1 MKKLIVIL
9 SCLLVLGGM
18 VSAQSMYG
26 DAVKAD
32 VKMKYV
38 YSFEEALKKSKETK
52 KPIFFNCFADWAL
65 PCHGMNK
72 YVFSDQ
78 EFADWMDKHFVNF
91 FMDVTTPEGRP
102 LSDKYNTKSMAHYLV
117 LDSDGNVIHRIV
129 GGCRLPEFKERV
141 ACALSPETSQTG
153 MGIKYDKGERGVK
166 FLGQY
171 ARALKYSDKD
181 ERYGKVSNEYFAKL
195 KKSEW
200 PKKENWALFR
210 DKVRDPE
217 GEMFQYL
224 IDRKTEFAKNNGDSI
239 INTLISGVY
248 FYPVYQF
255 ASGDIKYDGAKLLE
269 IYMVLKK
276 ADIPEDNPIYV
287 VYDIARY
294 RGERNFDKMMEVFEQ
309 KISKLD
315 ERTAVALDMSLKNW
329 KELSVEEK
337 KRITTYLNQ
346 RAEKA
351 QGNLKEMYQE
361 TTKEMVNPEGI
372 PFEELS
378 FEEAL
383 EKTRKEN
390 KLLFVDCYT
399 SWCGPCKMM
408 SKQVFS
414 LKFIG
419 DYFKEHFVSLKIDM
433 ERGEGPELAKK
444 YGVKAYP
451 TMLILDPEGVVKY
464 KLLGGMGPRSFM
476 DKIQMGMEPGISYTE
491 LKKKYENGDRSPVV
505 VSEYLITMND
515 AGDLKDKYN
524 EPREFLNS
532 LQGDDRFSVSAWKIY
547 DVFET
552 DYKSPEFKFLAEN
565 RKRFISQVDE
575 KVVNKKIEQ
584 VIFPVVL
591 SYLKGENP
599 KAELERVQ
607 ELIRL
612 AGFPAD
618 FSLTLLDRIM
628 ELYVKDDFSGIVKFY
643 EDTIAQLPN
652 GHTRLNLD
660 VILYLLLDKAPV
672 DVRKSALAYVKKT
685 AETVNENAKNSYTGL
700 IQKLSE

>member
-1 MKKLIVIL
+1 MKKLILIL
-9 SCLLVLGGM
+9 SCLLVSGGM
-18 VSAQSMYG
+18 VSAQSIYG
-26 DAVKAD
+26 DAVKVD

-38 YSFEEALKKSKETK
+38 YSFEEALQKAKEEKKL
-52 KPIFFNCFADWAL
+52 IFFNCFADWAL

-102 LSDKYNTKSMAHYLV
+102 LADKYNARAMAHYLV
-117 LDSDGNVIHRIV
+117 LDSDGNIVHRIV
-129 GGCRLPEFKERV
+129 GGCQLPEFKERV

-171 ARALKYSDKD
+171 ARALKYSNED
-181 ERYGKVSNEYFAKL
+181 ERYEKVSNEYFSKL

-210 DKVRDPE
+210 DKIRDRE

-224 IDRKTEFAKNNGDSI
+224 IDQKAEFAKNNGDSI
-239 INTLISGVY
+239 VNTLISGVY

-255 ASGDIKYDGAKLLE
+255 ASGDIKYDEAKLLE
-269 IYMVLKK
+269 IYRALQK
-276 ADIPEDNPIYV
+276 ADIPEDSPVYV

-294 RGERNFDKMMEVFEQ
+294 RGEKDFDKMMEVFEQ
-309 KISKLD
+309 KVSELD

-337 KRITTYLNQ
+337 KRVTTYLNQ

-351 QGNLKEMYQE
+351 QGSLKEMYQE
-361 TTKEMVNPEGI
+361 TTKEMMNPEGI

-390 KLLFVDCYT
+390 KLLFIDCYT

-408 SKQVFS
+408 SKQVFA
-414 LKFIG
+414 LKEIG
-419 DYFKEHFVSLKIDM
+419 EYFKDHFVSLKIDM
-433 ERGEGPELAKK
+433 EKGEGPDLARK

-451 TMLILDPEGVVKY
+451 TMLILTPEGVVKY

-476 DKIQMGMEPGISYTE
+476 NKIQKGMEPGISYME
-491 LKKKYENGDRSPVV
+491 LKEKYENGDRSPAV

-565 RKRFISQVDE
+565 RKRFISQVEE

-584 VIFPVVL
+584 LIFPVVL
-591 SYLKGENP
+591 SYLKGETP

-607 ELIRL
+607 QLIRL
-612 AGFPAD
+612 ADFPAD
-618 FSLTLLDRIM
+618 FSLPLLDRIM
-628 ELYVKDDFSGIVKFY
+628 KLYVRNDYSGIVKFY
-643 EDTIAQLPN
+643 DDSVGKLPN

-660 VILYLLLDKAPV
+660 VILYLLLDKAP
-672 DVRKSALAYVKKT
+672 DSIRKSALAYARKT
-685 AETVNENAKNSYTGL
+685 AETVNENVKDSYAGL
-700 IQKLSE
+700 LQKLSE

>member
-1 MKKLIVIL
+1 MKKLILIL
-9 SCLLVLGGM
+9 SCWLVPG
-18 VSAQSMYG
+18 VTAFAQSMYG

-38 YSFEEALKKSKETK
+38 YSFEEALKKAKEEK
-52 KPIFFNCFADWAL
+52 KLIFFNCFADWAL
-65 PCHGMNK
+65 PCHGMNR
-72 YVFSDQ
+72 YVFSDR

-91 FMDVTTPEGRP
+91 FMDVTTDEGRP
-102 LSDKYNTKSMAHYLV
+102 LADKYNAKSMAHYLV
-117 LDSDGNVIHRIV
+117 LDSDGNVVHRIV

-153 MGIKYDKGERGVK
+153 MGAKYDKGERGVK

-171 ARALKYSDKD
+171 ARVLRYSNEE
-181 ERYGKVSNEYFAKL
+181 ERYEKVLDEYFVKL
-195 KKSEW
+195 NKPEW
-200 PKKENWALFR
+200 PKKENWVLFR

-217 GEMFQYL
+217 GEMFQFL
-224 IDRKTEFAKNNGDSI
+224 IDHKAEFAKNNGDSI
-239 INTLISGVY
+239 VNTLISGIY

-255 ASGDIKYDGAKLLE
+255 ASGDIKYDGAKLAE
-269 IYMVLKK
+269 IYVALQK
-276 ADIPEDNPIYV
+276 AGIPEDNPIYV

-294 RGERNFDKMMEVFEQ
+294 RGERNFSKVMEVFEQ

-337 KRITTYLNQ
+337 KRVAAYLSQ
-346 RAEKA
+346 RAEKT
-351 QGNLKEMYQE
+351 QGSLKEMYQE
-361 TTKEMVNPEGI
+361 TTKEMIDPEGI

-383 EKTRKEN
+383 EKARKEN

-414 LKFIG
+414 QKFVG
-419 DYFKEHFVSLKIDM
+419 DFFKEYFVSLKIDM

-444 YGVKAYP
+444 FGVKAYP
-451 TMLILDPEGVVKY
+451 TMLLLTSAGIVKY
-464 KLLGGMGPRSFM
+464 KLLGGIGPRTFM
-476 DKIQMGMEPGISYTE
+476 NKIQKGMEPGISYTE
-491 LKKKYENGDRSPVV
+491 LKEKYENGDRSPAV
-505 VSEYLITMND
+505 VSEYLMTMND
-515 AGDLKDKYN
+515 AGELKDKYN

-532 LQGDDRFSVSAWKIY
+532 LRGNDRFSVPAWKIY
-547 DVFET
+547 DIFVT

-565 RKRFISQVDE
+565 RKKFIPQIGE
-575 KVVNKKIEQ
+575 KVVNRKIEEL
-584 VIFPVVL
+584 IFPVVL
-591 SYLKGENP
+591 GYLKGEVG
-599 KAELERVQ
+599 KEDLERAR
-607 ELIRL
+607 ELIRI
-612 AGFPAD
+612 ATCPAD
-618 FSLTLLDRIM
+618 FSLPLLDQIVGMYLRND
-628 ELYVKDDFSGIVKFY
+628 YSGIVRFY
-643 EDTIAQLPN
+643 ENTVSKLPN

-660 VILYLLLDKAPV
+660 VTLHLLLDEAPG
-672 DVRKSALAYVKKT
+672 DVRKSALAYAKKT
-685 AETVNENAKNSYTGL
+685 AETVNENVKDSYAGL